1 MTEAGGAKPLK
12 TSLLSTFSND
22 VAAPR
27 YDRSKLTQSIVHVG
41 VGGFHRAHLATYID
55 ELAAAGNTDWA
66 IFGCGVMP
74 GDQRMADALLAQD
87 CLYTLITR
95 GADTIDVQ
103 VVGSIVDY
111 KLADP
116 DPQPV
121 ISKMAA
127 EETQIISLT
136 VTEGGY
142 PVDDLTGEYLPD
154 SRNAGPTSAF
164 GLIAAALDER
174 RRTHAKPITIMSC
187 DNIMGNG
194 HVAESA
200 TRGEAAR
207 FGDDLLA
214 FIDSS
219 VKFPN
224 SMVDRITPATSDS
237 DRSWLADQHDIAD
250 RWPVVTEPFRQ
261 WVIEDNFAGKRPPL
275 EQLDIIVTDNVEP
288 YEFMKLRLLNA
299 SHSCLSYLAALDGI
313 ETVDQAM
320 AQPWISN
327 YVRTFLDIESKPV
340 LPPVAGIDIDD
351 YNDSLIERFSNPAIG
366 DQISRLALDG
376 TAKFP
381 KFLLPTVRAQVE
393 AGGPLQ
399 LAALALAGWAQYLGG
414 VDDHGTT
421 IELANDPLLTEA
433 KRYAELSRTEPA
445 AFLDFTAVFGEDL
458 RDAAPFRAAFVAALE
473 QLRTNGA
480 QATVESFL
488 NGGSAGGKSNS

>member
-142 PVDDLTGEYLPD
+142 PVDDLTGEYL
-154 SRNAGPTSAF
+154 
-164 GLIAAALDER
+164 
-174 RRTHAKPITIMSC
+174 
-187 DNIMGNG
+187 
-194 HVAESA
+194 
-200 TRGEAAR
+200 
-207 FGDDLLA
+207 
-214 FIDSS
+214 
-219 VKFPN
+219 
-224 SMVDRITPATSDS
+224 
-237 DRSWLADQHDIAD
+237 
-250 RWPVVTEPFRQ
+250 
-261 WVIEDNFAGKRPPL
+261 
-275 EQLDIIVTDNVEP
+275 
-288 YEFMKLRLLNA
+288 
-299 SHSCLSYLAALDGI
+299 
-313 ETVDQAM
+313 
-320 AQPWISN
+320 
-327 YVRTFLDIESKPV
+327 
-340 LPPVAGIDIDD
+340 
-351 YNDSLIERFSNPAIG
+351 SLIHI
-366 DQISRLALDG
+366 
-376 TAKFP
+376 
-381 KFLLPTVRAQVE
+381 
-393 AGGPLQ
+393 
-399 LAALALAGWAQYLGG
+399 
-414 VDDHGTT
+414 
-421 IELANDPLLTEA
+421 
-433 KRYAELSRTEPA
+433 
-445 AFLDFTAVFGEDL
+445 
-458 RDAAPFRAAFVAALE
+458 
-473 QLRTNGA
+473 
-480 QATVESFL
+480 
-488 NGGSAGGKSNS
+488 